1 MGAGLVRD
9 RPDHRPAPDRDRVGH
24 AAGDQRRP
32 HHHGGVRSEAGDD
45 DEEAQ
50 DLLADEG
57 AATILQLAAPLQ
69 GLLELTDLVA
79 GKIHPA
85 LLPAPAP
92 TVPTVGVVDLAG
104 LLGGN
109 GAPPVP
115 PDL

>member
-1 MGAGLVRD
+1 MWQLPIVGFEGNRVLVILD
-9 RPDHRPAPDRDRVGH
+9 P
-24 AAGDQRRP
+24 
-32 HHHGGVRSEAGDD
+32 GDD

-57 AATILQLAAPLQ
+57 AATILQLAAPGAYAEALQ

-109 GAPPVP
+109 GAPPAP